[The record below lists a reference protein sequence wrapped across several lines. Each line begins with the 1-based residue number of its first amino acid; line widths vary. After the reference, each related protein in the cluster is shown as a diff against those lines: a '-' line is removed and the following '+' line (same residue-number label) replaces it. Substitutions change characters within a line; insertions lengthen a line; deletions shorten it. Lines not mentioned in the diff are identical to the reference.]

1 MRIYLTDE
9 ELHKCRQFS
18 IDSAGTQQGIEFG
31 QSDTIT
37 RKVSEIARDNLIGK
51 MAEVA
56 ISKMLKEQFDLDIP
70 LDFNVYDRGKW
81 DDNDVEIN
89 GWHIDIKSTRIGHW
103 LLIEWNKL
111 NFRQKQGELPHAF
124 FMCKTDWDMKLDQ
137 PKGSVDLVGCIS
149 LNKLKAGMP
158 NVRVLRKGDC
168 IPGTHTRLQADNFG
182 VEFNDLEKDWVKIIE
197 FMLSNSP
204 PDLSKYPNPYTGK
217 TKQQYVNT
225 EQEQIVETTVAEI
238 PLVYEEKEE
247 NSEKQEKNLFIRLF
261 EKIKSIL
268 K

>member
-247 NSEKQEKNLFIRLF
+247 NSKKQEKNLFIRLF

>member
-1 MRIYLTDE
+1 MRIYLTNE

-247 NSEKQEKNLFIRLF
+247 NSKKQEKNLFIRLF

>member
-9 ELHKCRQFS
+9 ELYKCRQFS

-217 TKQQYVNT
+217 TKQQYVNA
-225 EQEQIVETTVAEI
+225 EQEQVVETTVAEI

-247 NSEKQEKNLFIRLF
+247 NSKKQEKNLFIRLF